1 MIRST
6 VVACLALTLVCAD
19 SRSLPAQQ
27 SARGQL
33 QSGFAAK
40 APSIGSELPDASGYT
55 ADGKPF
61 NLRELKGKYTVIVF
75 GCLT

>member
-1 MIRST
+1 MIRLS
-6 VVACLALTLVCAD
+6 VVTCLASGLLSAG
-19 SRSLPAQQ
+19 SQSLPAQQ

-33 QSGFAAK
+33 QSSFASK
-40 APSIGSELPDASGYT
+40 APSIGAELPDASGYT

>member
-1 MIRST
+1 MIRLS
-6 VVACLALTLVCAD
+6 VVTCLALGLVSAV
-19 SRSLPAQQ
+19 SQSLPAQQ

-33 QSGFAAK
+33 KSGFAAK

-55 ADGKPF
+55 ADGKAF
-61 NLRELKGKYTVIVF
+61 NPRELKGKYTVIVF

>member
-1 MIRST
+1 MIRLS
-6 VVACLALTLVCAD
+6 VVACLALAAVSAD
-19 SRSLPAQQ
+19 SGSLPAQK

-40 APSIGSELPDASGYT
+40 APPIGAELPDASGYT